1 MTGMWV
7 AVIAEYNGATF
18 SHRAEADTENYAIAG
33 SRALHDYNML
43 LDEAGGCVRGGFAGW
58 LPVQDPKT
66 SELSTYEKLR
76 AIEKIIDRA
85 SAEGEGWLEDIRAV
99 LKR

>member
-1 MTGMWV
+1 MWV

-18 SHRAEADTENYAIAG
+18 SHRAEADTESYAIAG

-43 LDEAGGCVRGGFAGW
+43 LDEAGGCVRSGFAGW

-66 SELSTYEKLR
+66 SELSTHEKLR
-76 AIEKIIDRA
+76 EIAKIMADYSDDDEALVAIEK
-85 SAEGEGWLEDIRAV
+85 V